1 MKVYCDGCSWIKGA
15 ELEDKNKKFST
26 LICNEL
32 GAEEVLPVGGKTNCS
47 ITRRMVCDYNMSEFD
62 MAIIQ
67 FAAPSRTEYYDEY
80 KKRFLSINPKL
91 RHIGKFNHNSRVG
104 YEHWDDSMVNFW
116 RYYYTNVYHTEYGE
130 TQEQI
135 NYTTIRNLC
144 QVNKVP
150 LLFLTSRSD
159 GSLPLRRFE
168 VGYQETSPR
177 VKYDFY
183 LDNPK
188 YPRAGRGMHPNEEGH
203 RMIADD
209 LLRMID
215 EKDLL

>member
-15 ELEDKNKKFST
+15 EIKDKTKKFST

-32 GAEEVLPVGGKTNCS
+32 GAEEVLAVGGETGTNCAT
-47 ITRRMVCDYNMSEFD
+47 TRRMVCDYNMSEFD

-67 FAAPSRTEYYDEY
+67 FATPSRTEYYDEY
-80 KKRFLSINPKL
+80 RKRFLSINSKL
-91 RHIGKFNHNSRVG
+91 RYKGKFNHKNRVG
-104 YEHWDDSMVNFW
+104 YEHWDDSMVSFW

-135 NYTTIRNLC
+135 NHTTIRNLC

-150 LLFLTSRSD
+150 LLFLTTRSD
-159 GSLPLRRFE
+159 STNM
-168 VGYQETSPR
+168 YQEGSPR
-177 VKYDFY
+177 MKYDFY
-183 LDNPK
+183 LDDLK
-188 YPRAGRGMHPNEEGH
+188 YPRVGRGAHPNEEGH

-215 EKDLL
+215 EKNLL